1 MSIVFTESIALI
13 IHVLFI
19 VRAECCFL
27 NTIETEKN
35 NVLETEKT
43 VMQLA
48 VKFQS
53 SHIHLRLKW
62 QPFYYFYIHVK

>member
-27 NTIETEKN
+27 NTIETENN
-35 NVLETEKT
+35 NVLEREKT

-48 VKFQS
+48 
-53 SHIHLRLKW
+53 
-62 QPFYYFYIHVK
+62 